1 MRTAQ
6 PAMGA
11 SHPSPTHLAHPGTCL
26 ILAMGLVP
34 SGNFLLDLGMGMAV
48 TPRALLTVA
57 IVGTTRAVADNDLR
71 KRIAGRAMDAE
82 KRWDVA
88 ATPSFLVNGKLYEGD
103 MSAAGFAKL
112 LGS

>member
-1 MRTAQ
+1 
-6 PAMGA
+6 
-11 SHPSPTHLAHPGTCL
+11 
-26 ILAMGLVP
+26 
-34 SGNFLLDLGMGMAV
+34 MAV
-48 TPRALLTVA
+48 TRGALLTVA
-57 IVGTTRAVADNDLR
+57 IVEPPRAVADNDLR

-82 KRWDVA
+82 KRWNVA

>member
-11 SHPSPTHLAHPGTCL
+11 SHPSPTHVAHPGTCL

-48 TPRALLTVA
+48 TRGALLTVA
-57 IVGTTRAVADNDLR
+57 IVGTALCRRR

-82 KRWDVA
+82 KLWNVA